1 MCIKQPNTRQS
12 FEKYQ
17 ISRYCW
23 SHTDIIEISN
33 CITGHTIDSL
43 LSNCIT
49 RQTSEN
55 IRTFQTLSLRN
66 QIFEPLSLT
75 YTVHAIET
83 VILSAYTNFRSS
95 QSFLKHTCLTVLYSW
110 NNSRIVYTFHTYVMT
125 YKQSHFC
132 NTHLTNL
139 TQIWTETQ
147 HAWGQFIHC
156 C

>member
-1 MCIKQPNTRQS
+1 MES
-12 FEKYQ
+12 
-17 ISRYCW
+17 
-23 SHTDIIEISN
+23 
-33 CITGHTIDSL
+33 
-43 LSNCIT
+43 SNCIT
-49 RQTSEN
+49 RHTSEN

-156 C
+156 CWYKIVQSKQKQHIKSLTNLPLSKTFDK